1 MEDFSVVVSYEQI
14 KEKNYSFSAGQ
25 YFDVKI
31 EYTDITP
38 KQFTA
43 KMDGF
48 KQNLI
53 RSLQKSRNWRRKSRS
68 NWAD

>member
-1 MEDFSVVVSYEQI
+1 MVSYVHI

-25 YFDVKI
+25 YFDVRV

-38 KQFTA
+38 EEFTA

-48 KQNLI
+48 RNNLDAHFTNSASLEKEIKKQLDG
-53 RSLQKSRNWRRKSRS
+53 LKYV
-68 NWAD
+68 